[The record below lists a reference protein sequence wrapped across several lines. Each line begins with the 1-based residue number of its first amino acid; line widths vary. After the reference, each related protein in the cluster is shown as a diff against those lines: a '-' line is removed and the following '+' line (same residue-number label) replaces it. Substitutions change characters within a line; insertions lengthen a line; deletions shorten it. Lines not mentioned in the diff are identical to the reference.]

1 MSRVKALNRDG
12 KITWCTAK
20 TPGQRNC
27 NHVLHQGARMTDDEF
42 QECVDEYNERMMAK
56 LNSKNEQDRIECA
69 ERGYGLS
76 ILKNDKSK
84 VVRDIVNSE
93 LSKEEKAKSTESEI
107 DNDFNNSSRHIAIKD
122 SLMVG
127 EIRAHLEEKSREFDR
142 DLKRLEK
149 EIENEE
155 SISIKEDDEDDI
167 LVVV

>member
-20 TPGQRNC
+20 VPGQRNC
-27 NHVLHQGARMTDDEF
+27 NHVLHQSARMTDGEF
-42 QECVDEYNERMMAK
+42 QECVDEYNERMLQK
-56 LNSKNEQDRIECA
+56 LNSSDENDRIECA
-69 ERGYGLS
+69 KRGYGLS

-93 LSKEEKAKSTESEI
+93 LSKEEKAKSTKQEI
-107 DNDFNNSSRHIAIKD
+107 DDNFNDHSKHIAIKD

-149 EIENEE
+149 EIENEDNV
-155 SISIKEDDEDDI
+155 SSKEDDEDDI
-167 LVVV
+167 

>member
-12 KITWCTAK
+12 KITWCTAR

-27 NHVLHQGARMTDDEF
+27 NHVLHQSARMTDGEF
-42 QECVDEYNERMMAK
+42 QECVDEYNERMLQK
-56 LNSKNEQDRIECA
+56 LNSSDENDRIECA
-69 ERGYGLS
+69 KRGYGLN

-84 VVRDIVNSE
+84 TIRDIVNNE
-93 LSKEEKAKSTESEI
+93 LRKEEKAKSTEQKI
-107 DNDFNNSSRHIAIKD
+107 DDNFEGSSKHIVIKD

-149 EIENEE
+149 EIENEDVV
-155 SISIKEDDEDDI
+155 SLKEDDKDDI
-167 LVVV
+167 

>member
-1 MSRVKALNRDG
+1 MPRVKALNRDG
-12 KITWCTAK
+12 KITWCTAR

-27 NHVLHQGARMTDDEF
+27 NHVLHQGARITDGEF

-69 ERGYGLS
+69 EQGYGLN

-84 VVRDIVNSE
+84 TVRDIVNNE
-93 LSKEEKAKSTESEI
+93 LNKENNLESTESKI
-107 DNDFNNSSRHIAIKD
+107 DNNFNNHSKHIAIKD

-127 EIRAHLEEKSREFDR
+127 EIKAHLEEKSKEFDR

-149 EIENEE
+149 EIENEDNV
-155 SISIKEDDEDDI
+155 SSKEDDEDDI
-167 LVVV
+167 

>member
-12 KITWCTAK
+12 KITWCTAR

-27 NHVLHQGARMTDDEF
+27 NHVLHQGARMTDGEF
-42 QECVDEYNERMMAK
+42 QECVDEYNKRMMAK

-69 ERGYGLS
+69 EQGYGLN
-76 ILKNDKSK
+76 ILKNDDSK
-84 VVRDIVNSE
+84 TVRDIVNSE
-93 LSKEEKAKSTESEI
+93 LSKEEKVKSTESEI

-127 EIRAHLEEKSREFDR
+127 EIKAHLEEKSREFDI

-149 EIENEE
+149 EIENEDN
-155 SISIKEDDEDDI
+155 ISLKGDDEDDI
-167 LVVV
+167 

>member
-1 MSRVKALNRDG
+1 MSKVKALNRDG
-12 KITWCTAK
+12 KITWCTAR

-27 NHVLHQGARMTDDEF
+27 NHILHQGARMTDGEF
-42 QECVDEYNERMMAK
+42 QECVDEYNERMLQK
-56 LNSKNEQDRIECA
+56 LNSSDENDRIECA
-69 ERGYGLS
+69 KRGYGLS

-93 LSKEEKAKSTESEI
+93 LSKEEKAKSTEQEI
-107 DNDFNNSSRHIAIKD
+107 DDDFKGSSKHIAIKD

-149 EIENEE
+149 EIENEDVV
-155 SISIKEDDEDDI
+155 SIKEDDEDDI
-167 LVVV
+167 

>member
-12 KITWCTAK
+12 KITWCTAR

-27 NHVLHQGARMTDDEF
+27 NHVLHQGARMTDGEF
-42 QECVDEYNERMMAK
+42 QECVDEYNERMLQK
-56 LNSKNEQDRIECA
+56 LNSSDENDRIKCA
-69 ERGYGLS
+69 KRGYGLN

-84 VVRDIVNSE
+84 AVRDIVNSE
-93 LSKEEKAKSTESEI
+93 LSKEEKVKSTEQEI
-107 DNDFNNSSRHIAIKD
+107 DDDFEGYSKHIAIKD

-149 EIENEE
+149 EIENED
-155 SISIKEDDEDDI
+155 SISSKEDDEDDI
-167 LVVV
+167 

>member
-12 KITWCTAK
+12 KITWCTSK

-27 NHVLHQGARMTDDEF
+27 NHVLHQSARMTDNEF
-42 QECVDEYNERMMAK
+42 QECVDEYNERMLQK
-56 LNSKNEQDRIECA
+56 LNSSDENDRIECA
-69 ERGYGLS
+69 KRGYGLN
-76 ILKNDKSK
+76 ILKNDKS
-84 VVRDIVNSE
+84 RTIQDIANNE
-93 LSKEEKAKSTESEI
+93 LNKEEKSKSTEQEI
-107 DNDFNNSSRHIAIKD
+107 DDDFKGSSKHIAIKD

-167 LVVV
+167 

>member
-1 MSRVKALNRDG
+1 MTKVKALNRDG
-12 KITWCTAK
+12 KITWCTSK
-20 TPGQRNC
+20 IPGQRNC
-27 NHVLHQGARMTDDEF
+27 NHVLHQGARMTDGEF
-42 QECVDEYNERMMAK
+42 QECVDEYNERMLQK
-56 LNSKNEQDRIECA
+56 LNSSDENDRIECA
-69 ERGYGLS
+69 KRGYGLS

-149 EIENEE
+149 EIENEDVV
-155 SISIKEDDEDDI
+155 SLKEDDEDDI
-167 LVVV
+167 

>member
-1 MSRVKALNRDG
+1 MSKVKALNRDG

-27 NHVLHQGARMTDDEF
+27 NHVLHQSARMTDGEF
-42 QECVDEYNERMMAK
+42 QECVDEYNERMLQK
-56 LNSKNEQDRIECA
+56 LNSLDENDRIECA
-69 ERGYGLS
+69 KCGYGLS

-93 LSKEEKAKSTESEI
+93 LSKEEKAKSTEQEI
-107 DNDFNNSSRHIAIKD
+107 DDDFKGSSKHIAIKD

-127 EIRAHLEEKSREFDR
+127 EIKVHLEEKSREFDR

-149 EIENEE
+149 EIENEDVV
-155 SISIKEDDEDDI
+155 SIKEDDEDDI
-167 LVVV
+167 